1 MSLKSNFGTFID
13 RAINELRT
21 GRPIVIKENKNYWMF
36 FNIEHSDNKI
46 LNQFNQYL
54 QKDKYLLITKQ
65 KAKSIFENKISTNIY
80 LKINEKISNKSLL
93 SLFINPL
100 SDQNKILF
108 KDEPYIKSKDFHNV
122 CLDIAKNA
130 KVIPSLIFK
139 KINSKYYK
147 NIDNL
152 ILQLGLLRFNHKEL
166 KNQNKFI
173 TNSIRLVSS
182 ANVPLPNVASTT
194 FNIFKSYIGARRH
207 IAIIIKPKN
216 LKQPTNLRIHSA
228 CFTGDIFHSR
238 KCDCG
243 EQLNNSLNYMVKNKG
258 GIILYLDQEGRGIG
272 LANKMRAYS
281 LQSKGLDTID
291 ADHNIGFLDDERD
304 FNIAAK
310 ILKLLKV
317 NKVNIITN
325 NFTKVSSLKKAGI
338 KIAKQI
344 NTKPTINKF
353 NNKILFFFSIK
364 TTIVSLAFFF
374 KNFPTNRTF
383 FTNSFFCYD
392 ICAYFNV

>member
-13 RAINELRT
+13 RSINELRT

-36 FNIEHSDNKI
+36 FNIEHSENKI
-46 LNQFNQYL
+46 LNQFNKYL
-54 QKDKYLLITKQ
+54 LKEKYLLITKQ
-65 KAKSIFENKISTNIY
+65 KAQSVFNNKITSNIF
-80 LKINEKISNKSLL
+80 LKIDGKISNKSILN
-93 SLFINPL
+93 LFINPL
-100 SDQNKILF
+100 SNQNKLLF
-108 KDEPYIKSKDFHNV
+108 KDVVRNKSRDFHNV

-130 KVIPSLIFK
+130 KVIPSLVFK

-152 ILQLGLLRFNHKEL
+152 ILQLGLLKFNHKEL

-173 TNSIRLVSS
+173 TNSIKLVSS
-182 ANVPLPNVASTT
+182 ANVPLPNVASTS

-207 IAIIIKPKN
+207 IAIIIKPEN

-243 EQLNNSLNYMVKNKG
+243 EQLNNSINYMIKNKG

-310 ILKLLKV
+310 MLKLLKV

-338 KIAKQI
+338 QIVKQI

-353 NNKILFFFSIK
+353 NKNYFK
-364 TTIVSLAFFF
+364 TRVKKAGYGF
-374 KNFPTNRTF
+374 KNL
-383 FTNSFFCYD
+383 D
-392 ICAYFNV
+392 

>member
-353 NNKILFFFSIK
+353 NKNYFK
-364 TTIVSLAFFF
+364 TRVKKTGYGF
-374 KNFPTNRTF
+374 KNL
-383 FTNSFFCYD
+383 D
-392 ICAYFNV
+392 KKI

>member
-1 MSLKSNFGTFID
+1 MNQNVESKVIIINSIFGNLLDFSSRD
-13 RAINELRT
+13 VFDEFKELVFSSEAE
-21 GRPIVIKENKNYWMF
+21 IIEE
-36 FNIEHSDNKI
+36 FN
-46 LNQFNQYL
+46 FNQ
-54 QKDKYLLITKQ
+54 
-65 KAKSIFENKISTNIY
+65 
-80 LKINEKISNKSLL
+80 
-93 SLFINPL
+93 
-100 SDQNKILF
+100 
-108 KDEPYIKSKDFHNV
+108 
-122 CLDIAKNA
+122 
-130 KVIPSLIFK
+130 K

-152 ILQLGLLRFNHKEL
+152 ILQLGLLKFNHKEL

-173 TNSIRLVSS
+173 TNSIKLVSS
-182 ANVPLPNVASTT
+182 ANVPLPNVASTS

-207 IAIIIKPKN
+207 IAIIIKPEN

-243 EQLNNSLNYMVKNKG
+243 EQLNSSINYMIKNKG

-325 NFTKVSSLKKAGI
+325 NFTKV
-338 KIAKQI
+338 
-344 NTKPTINKF
+344 
-353 NNKILFFFSIK
+353 
-364 TTIVSLAFFF
+364 
-374 KNFPTNRTF
+374 
-383 FTNSFFCYD
+383 
-392 ICAYFNV
+392 

>member
-1 MSLKSNFGTFID
+1 MKTIESDIDYCKKAILHGSLSFHAASLALPESVRTPCLALYAFCRLADDEVDLKQDKSASIYDLVQRLDLVYAGTPRNHPMD
-13 RAINELRT
+13 RAFASMVEKFDMPRALPEALFEGFVWDAMSKQYNNID
-21 GRPIVIKENKNYWMF
+21 VMENKEAMGNAWF
-36 FNIEHSDNKI
+36 VR
-46 LNQFNQYL
+46 
-54 QKDKYLLITKQ
+54 
-65 KAKSIFENKISTNIY
+65 
-80 LKINEKISNKSLL
+80 SL
-93 SLFINPL
+93 
-100 SDQNKILF
+100 
-108 KDEPYIKSKDFHNV
+108 
-122 CLDIAKNA
+122 
-130 KVIPSLIFK
+130 
-139 KINSKYYK
+139 KYYK

-353 NNKILFFFSIK
+353 NKNYFK
-364 TTIVSLAFFF
+364 TRVKKTGYGF
-374 KNFPTNRTF
+374 KNL
-383 FTNSFFCYD
+383 D
-392 ICAYFNV
+392 

>member
-65 KAKSIFENKISTNIY
+65 KAKSIFENKVSTNIY

-130 KVIPSLIFK
+130 KVIPSLVFK

-152 ILQLGLLRFNHKEL
+152 ILQLGLLRFNNKEL

-353 NNKILFFFSIK
+353 NKNYFK
-364 TTIVSLAFFF
+364 TRVKKTGYGF
-374 KNFPTNRTF
+374 KNLDKN
-383 FTNSFFCYD
+383 
-392 ICAYFNV
+392 

>member
-1 MSLKSNFGTFID
+1 MLK
-13 RAINELRT
+13 
-21 GRPIVIKENKNYWMF
+21 
-36 FNIEHSDNKI
+36 
-46 LNQFNQYL
+46 
-54 QKDKYLLITKQ
+54 
-65 KAKSIFENKISTNIY
+65 
-80 LKINEKISNKSLL
+80 
-93 SLFINPL
+93 
-100 SDQNKILF
+100 
-108 KDEPYIKSKDFHNV
+108 
-122 CLDIAKNA
+122 
-130 KVIPSLIFK
+130 
-139 KINSKYYK
+139 
-147 NIDNL
+147 
-152 ILQLGLLRFNHKEL
+152 FNHKEL

-173 TNSIRLVSS
+173 TNSIKLVSS
-182 ANVPLPNVASTT
+182 ANVPLPNVASTS

-207 IAIIIKPKN
+207 IAIIIKPEN
-216 LKQPTNLRIHSA
+216 IKQPTNLRIHSA

-243 EQLNNSLNYMVKNKG
+243 EQLNSSINYMIKNKG

-310 ILKLLKV
+310 MLKLLKV

-338 KIAKQI
+338 KIVKQI

-353 NNKILFFFSIK
+353 NKNYFK
-364 TTIVSLAFFF
+364 TRVKKTGYGF
-374 KNFPTNRTF
+374 KNL
-383 FTNSFFCYD
+383 D
-392 ICAYFNV
+392 

>member
-1 MSLKSNFGTFID
+1 MSLKSNYGTFID
-13 RAINELRT
+13 RSINELRT

-36 FNIEHSDNKI
+36 FNIEHSENKI
-46 LNQFNQYL
+46 LNQFNKYL
-54 QKDKYLLITKQ
+54 LKEKYLLITKQ
-65 KAKSIFENKISTNIY
+65 KAQSIFNNKITSNIF
-80 LKINEKISNKSLL
+80 LKIDKKISNKSILN
-93 SLFINPL
+93 LFINPL
-100 SDQNKILF
+100 SNQNKLLF
-108 KDEPYIKSKDFHNV
+108 KDVVRNKSRDFHNV

-130 KVIPSLIFK
+130 KVIPSLVFK

-152 ILQLGLLRFNHKEL
+152 ILQLGLLKFNHKEL

-173 TNSIRLVSS
+173 TNSIKLVSN
-182 ANVPLPNVASTT
+182 ANVPLPNVASTS

-207 IAIIIKPKN
+207 IAIIIKPEN

-243 EQLNNSLNYMVKNKG
+243 EQLNSSINYMIKNKG

-338 KIAKQI
+338 RIVKQI

-353 NNKILFFFSIK
+353 NKNYFK
-364 TTIVSLAFFF
+364 TRVKKTGYGFKSL
-374 KNFPTNRTF
+374 
-383 FTNSFFCYD
+383 D
-392 ICAYFNV
+392 